1 MRGRAL
7 LTTAA
12 LVATAAL
19 LLAGPAAAVK
29 GGKKSRTFERSL
41 TPNLAIPDAAPGG
54 FYGIARSELRVPK
67 KFKGKVV
74 ADVNVTGIQTTG
86 SGITAANDLWLVLVA
101 PNGRTLIMTFG
112 LGGQSIGPLTLDDD
126 SANSLCTSPTPTPQC
141 SLQDPDSLGRPFAGT
156 ANLAFRGNGT
166 GTLSYFNGL
175 KMRGTW
181 TLMVVDDNDDDVT
194 SVLNGWGLK
203 IKAAKPVKE

>member
-1 MRGRAL
+1 MVAL
-7 LTTAA
+7 
-12 LVATAAL
+12 AAL
-19 LLAGPAAAVK
+19 LLAGPAAAAK
-29 GGKKSRTFERSL
+29 GGKKSRTFEESL

-54 FYGIARSELRVPK
+54 FFGIATSQLSVPK

-86 SGITAANDLWLVLVA
+86 SGDSAAGDLWLVLRA

-112 LGGQSIGPLTLDDD
+112 LSGQSIGPLTLDDD
-126 SANSLCTSPTPTPQC
+126 SPNSLCTSPTPTPQC
-141 SLQDPDSLGRPFAGT
+141 SLQDPDSLGRPFAGS
-156 ANLAFRGNGT
+156 ANLAFQGNGT

-181 TLMVVDDNDDDVT
+181 TLTLLDDNDDGVT
-194 SVLNGWGLK
+194 SVLNAWGLK